1 MVLSRSAPG
10 IEGIWF
16 LTDEPKVLFSLL
28 RQCLSRGALSC
39 VQAGPETQRPCHQC
53 SSRSA
58 QRHDRSVPHKYVRGL
73 KIRAM
78 QFKHAHAS
86 QAAERAC
93 CQSGRD
99 RIQREAS
106 PEEQPTQK
114 HCRNGVEEAGEQ
126 AYDADG
132 DEVVDLIIA
141 EQECKDR
148 T

>member
-1 MVLSRSAPG
+1 MLSAFGIGSLSSARA
-10 IEGIWF
+10 
-16 LTDEPKVLFSLL
+16 FSE
-28 RQCLSRGALSC
+28 A
-39 VQAGPETQRPCHQC
+39 QRPCQEC

-93 CQSGRD
+93 YQSRRD

-114 HCRNGVEEAGEQ
+114 HRGNGVEEAREQ

-132 DEVVDLIIA
+132 DEVVNLIIA
-141 EQECKDR
+141 EQECKHAKQR
-148 T
+148 HAA